1 MEREKTYVYLL
12 YINSYYTNIYIYISS
27 LLGRSCN
34 ARQMLVVSVAAP
46 AHPLRWPPIHWIPS
60 PSPSPIP
67 QSSTPF
73 FYVWKMHT
81 PGPIEKNR
89 SFCRVSCV
97 CVCVCLGRSNESGF
111 SNHIRSRNWSIRDYS
126 LGVLYV
132 PLIQSCEFGPFC
144 TSSQLRFLRASYG
157 LYACTN
163 RYFKFHA
170 PAPFVHCHTPSV

>member
-1 MEREKTYVYLL
+1 MHDRCWWFRWQLLPTPSGGPPSTGFLPLPLPRSLNLQPRFFTCEKCTHRD
-12 YINSYYTNIYIYISS
+12 
-27 LLGRSCN
+27 RSRRIDHF
-34 ARQMLVVSVAAP
+34 AGSR
-46 AHPLRWPPIHWIPS
+46 
-60 PSPSPIP
+60 
-67 QSSTPF
+67 
-73 FYVWKMHT
+73 
-81 PGPIEKNR
+81 
-89 SFCRVSCV
+89 V